1 MNRLESMH
9 KHNCYRKECTRIRSE
24 LSIFLNRRRPPQCEG
39 HIFCSDSCLLAYFEN
54 ELSEKWRRLQM
65 EKNRKIPRP
74 KLGTILMQTTYL
86 TREQLD
92 EAIRL
97 QKQTQEGRLGEWLLR
112 LGFVEE
118 HQITAALAR
127 QYGLPLINLRNSNA
141 NAEAVKMIP
150 GKVAKC
156 SGFLPVGF
164 DDDQDSIRV
173 AVCAPVD
180 FISQQA
186 IQRMVRKG
194 IEAYVGDQSVI
205 QQLLGEWYEPDDLD
219 LSNVPTFSSLEEL
232 IEVGNEMIS
241 TAIDNRAED
250 IRAEL
255 LPDFFWMRLDFATE
269 SHHHFF
275 RYVSTPVEDLAPA
288 PEREFAYN
296 YAVGH

>member
-1 MNRLESMH
+1 MP
-9 KHNCYRKECTRIRSE
+9 KQNCYRKECTRIRSE
-24 LSIFLNRRRPPQCEG
+24 LSLFLNRRKPPQFEG
-39 HIFCSDSCLLAYFEN
+39 HTFCSEPCLLAYFE
-54 ELSEKWRRLQM
+54 SEMSERWHRLQM
-65 EKNRKIPRP
+65 ERSRKIPRP

-97 QKQTQEGRLGEWLLR
+97 QKQAQEGRIGEWLLR

-127 QYGLPLINLRNSNA
+127 QFGLPLINLKNSNA
-141 NAEAVKMIP
+141 NVDAVKMIP
-150 GKVAKC
+150 GKVAKS
-156 SGFLPVGF
+156 SGLIPVGF

-186 IQRMVRKG
+186 IQRMVQKG
-194 IEAYVGDQSVI
+194 IEIYVGDQSLI
-205 QQLLGEWYEPDDLD
+205 QQLLGEWYDPDDLD
-219 LSNVPTFSSLEEL
+219 LSDVPTFSSLDEL
-232 IEVGNEMIS
+232 IEVGNEMVAI
-241 TAIDNRAED
+241 AIDGRAED

-255 LPDFFWMRLDFATE
+255 LQDFFWVRIDFADK
-269 SHHHFF
+269 SHHYFF
-275 RYVSTPVEDLAPA
+275 RHIPNPVEDLAPA
-288 PEREFAYN
+288 PEREFSYN

>member
-1 MNRLESMH
+1 MH
-9 KHNCYRKECTRIRSE
+9 KHNCYRKDCTRIRSE
-24 LSIFLNRRRPPQCEG
+24 FSIFLNRRRPPQFEG
-39 HIFCSDSCLLAYFEN
+39 HAFCSDSCLIAYFEN
-54 ELSEKWRRLQM
+54 ELNDKWRNLQA
-65 EKNRKIPRP
+65 ERNRKIPRP

-92 EAIRL
+92 EAIKL

-141 NAEAVKMIP
+141 NADAVRMIP

-164 DDDQDSIRV
+164 DDNQESIRV
-173 AVCAPVD
+173 AMCAPVD

-194 IEAYVGDQSVI
+194 IEAYIGDQSMI
-205 QQLLGEWYEPDDLD
+205 QQLLDEWYDPDELD
-219 LSNVPTFSSLEEL
+219 LSNIPSFRSLDEL
-232 IEVGNEMIS
+232 VEIGNEMIS
-241 TAIDNRAED
+241 SAIESRAED
-250 IRAEL
+250 IRVEL
-255 LPDFFWMRLDFATE
+255 LPDFFWMRLDFPTE
-269 SHHHFF
+269 SHHHLF
-275 RYVSTPVEDLAPA
+275 RFASAPVEDLAPV
-288 PEREFAYN
+288 PEREFAFD
-296 YAVGH
+296 YAVGR